1 MTEILQR
8 GGARVSEHRLSSG
21 MRVLVAERRGDPVV
35 ATLLF
40 YRVGARNER
49 EHEAGVSHF
58 LEHLMF
64 KGTQKLAKGE
74 IDRIT
79 AELGGVNN
87 AFTGNDHTAYW
98 FELASDRWEAALD
111 IELERMRSLRL
122 DPAEF
127 ESEREVVLEELSMGE
142 DEPWRVLTRR
152 AEALLFPRHPYGRPV
167 IGYRETLRA
176 LKVEDVRAYYE
187 RFYHPG
193 NALLVVCGDVD
204 SASALAAVEQRFGA
218 LAAGPEYAAVDAPRF
233 PDEPLAGEVRFEM
246 RWDDPGSRLCI
257 AWRGVR
263 VGTREDDGLDLLCT
277 ALGAGR
283 MSRLQRRLVFE
294 ERLATSISVSNDS
307 RIESGV
313 FWILAEAAQGVEP
326 AKLERALDEELERCA
341 RELLSSAELERA
353 RALLRS
359 SEAFEIESISDLGE
373 ELGAAAIDAD
383 WRSTL
388 DGGARRA
395 QVSASDVR
403 TLAQQYLRRDQRVI
417 GWSLPKAAPAASAAK
432 SAKPA
437 KPAKTARRARGTKA
451 RAR

>member
-1 MTEILQR
+1 MTEPMQR
-8 GGARVSEHRLSSG
+8 GGARISEHVLSSG
-21 MRVLVAERRGDPVV
+21 MRVLIAERRGDPVV

-111 IELERMRSLRL
+111 IELERMRALRL
-122 DPAEF
+122 DAAEF
-127 ESEREVVLEELSMGE
+127 EAEREVVLEELSMGE

-187 RFYHPG
+187 RFYHPS
-193 NALLVVCGDVD
+193 NALLVVCGDVG
-204 SASALAAVEQRFGA
+204 SEAALAAVERRFGA
-218 LAAGPEYAAVDAPRF
+218 LEAGPDYAAVDAPRF
-233 PDEPLAGEVRFEM
+233 PDEPLAGEVRFAM

-283 MSRLQRRLVFE
+283 MSRLQRRLVFD

-307 RIESGV
+307 RIEGGV

-326 AKLERALDEELERCA
+326 AKLERALDEELGRCA
-341 RELLSSAELERA
+341 SELLSAAELERA

-359 SEAFEIESISDLGE
+359 SEAFEIESVSDLGE

-383 WRSTL
+383 WRNAL
-388 DGGARRA
+388 DGGVRRA
-395 QVSASDVR
+395 QISASEVR
-403 TLAQQYLRRDQRVI
+403 ELARQLLRPDQRVL
-417 GWSLPKAAPAASAAK
+417 GWSLPKAAARADEARPKKASATTRK
-432 SAKPA
+432 
-437 KPAKTARRARGTKA
+437 ARAGKA